1 MVNPSRLPPPWV
13 LVLVG
18 LILNILAIVMSSVV
32 LDRLGAQIM
41 TLSEQKNENTYSI
54 QLVWNRIET
63 LERKREVVLL
73 YVSLK
78 GENQVA
84 NALQTAFQ
92 EQMTLWVGSEVPL
105 ITSDNLTRI
114 MAQINQLQQRYRD
127 QIDEYYLKN
136 LSLAEAMMT
145 LNEKIAWYK
154 NIGLFLQVFG
164 LTLILARDLARK
176 PPL

>member
-1 MVNPSRLPPPWV
+1 MPPPWV

>member
-1 MVNPSRLPPPWV
+1 MVVPFKVPPAWL

-32 LDRLGAQIM
+32 LDRLSAQIAA
-41 TLSEQKNENTYSI
+41 LSEQKDDNLYSI
-54 QLVWNRIET
+54 QLAWNSVET
-63 LERKREVVLL
+63 LERKREAILL
-73 YVSLK
+73 HLSQV
-78 GENQVA
+78 GEKKIDD
-84 NALQTAFQ
+84 ALQTALRGQ
-92 EQMTLWVGSEVPL
+92 LSAWLGGSVPP
-105 ITSDNLTRI
+105 ISRENLSPL
-114 MAQINQLQQRYRD
+114 MMQINQAQKSYRN

-136 LSLAEAMMT
+136 LGLSEVMAE

-176 PPL
+176 P